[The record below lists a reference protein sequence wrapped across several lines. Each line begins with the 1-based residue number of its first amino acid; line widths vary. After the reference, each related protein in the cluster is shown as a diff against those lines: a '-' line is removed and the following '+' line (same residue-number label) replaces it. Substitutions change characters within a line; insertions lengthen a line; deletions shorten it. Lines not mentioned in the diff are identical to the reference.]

1 MKREIEYYETASG
14 SEPVREFIE
23 ELETR
28 ARSKVYQVFELL
40 TEFGT
45 ILGQPHVTKVIG
57 TPLWELRILG
67 DNSIRLFY
75 VVVVHGKFLILHGFV
90 KKQQK
95 TPAREI
101 NMAIKR
107 LFDYKSRA

>member
-1 MKREIEYYETASG
+1 MKWEIDYYETTSG
-14 SEPVREFIE
+14 GEPVRGFIE

-45 ILGQPHVTKVIG
+45 ILGQPHVKKVVG

-75 VVVVHGKFLILHGFV
+75 VVVVRGKFLILHGFV

-107 LFDYKSRA
+107 LIDYKSRT